1 MGRVRMPCL
10 DTFRFVKA
18 QVVKSATSQNTAFAH
33 KAEAVTAI
41 EHYGA
46 RQSGGCRLCR
56 CGYGGDRGFRCDNV
70 VFCLASHLT
79 TWGFA
84 KPISAKHNIVTSE
97 ALAGREGAEESVGKV
112 RGIVRLGARCVCREV
127 STVGTMK

>member
-1 MGRVRMPCL
+1 MPAMNPRSAVGL
-10 DTFRFVKA
+10 A
-18 QVVKSATSQNTAFAH
+18 QAVGDGLAHSQ
-33 KAEAVTAI
+33 
-41 EHYGA
+41 
-46 RQSGGCRLCR
+46 
-56 CGYGGDRGFRCDNV
+56 RGFRCDNV